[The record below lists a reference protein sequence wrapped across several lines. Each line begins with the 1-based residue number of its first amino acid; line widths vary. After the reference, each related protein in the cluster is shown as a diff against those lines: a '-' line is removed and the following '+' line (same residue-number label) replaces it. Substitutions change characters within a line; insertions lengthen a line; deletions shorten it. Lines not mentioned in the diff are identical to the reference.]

1 MGDENRFEEL
11 KDAIFAQDKIAAVN
25 VALVTEKLDN
35 AADERK
41 LMRADI
47 KDIKKTVNGNGES
60 GLVGRV
66 GTLESWKKTLEK
78 VSWWV
83 GGIVGTVVA
92 SVILFYVLRA

>member
-1 MGDENRFEEL
+1 MCDEKSFGEL
-11 KDAIFAQDKIAAVN
+11 KDIIVAQDKIAAVN
-25 VALVTEKLDN
+25 VAIVTGKLDT

-60 GLVGRV
+60 GLVGRM
-66 GTLESWKKTLEK
+66 GTLESWKKTLGK

-92 SVILFYVLRA
+92 SVILFYLLRA

>member
-1 MGDENRFEEL
+1 MYDEKSFGEL
-11 KDAIFAQDKIAAVN
+11 KDIIVAQDKIAAVN
-25 VALVTEKLDN
+25 VAIVTGKLDT

-60 GLVGRV
+60 GLVGRM
-66 GTLESWKKTLEK
+66 GTLESWKKTLGK

-92 SVILFYVLRA
+92 SVILFYLLRA

>member
-1 MGDENRFEEL
+1 MGDEKSFGEL
-11 KDAIFAQDKIAAVN
+11 KDIIVAQDKIAAVN
-25 VALVTEKLDN
+25 VAIVTGKLDT

-60 GLVGRV
+60 GLVGRM
-66 GTLESWKKTLEK
+66 GTLESWKKTLGK

-92 SVILFYVLRA
+92 SVILFYLLRA